1 MNVISG
7 SGCVRVSA
15 NAFLVWRKVTLEE
28 GIMEDS
34 PDSMFLPVEEL
45 RARTRRRVHIA
56 IFMMFSPVALLF
68 LIFIFQAV
76 IPEWASLSIFAFFV
90 VGVLSGLIYFM
101 YYALGNKLFYHSLDL
116 FKEISP
122 DEIVLTNRYAVAKK
136 GLVHLVATWGS
147 NALFFIVF
155 LHSVPAERL
164 KLKIP
169 RVIWRWE
176 YKVAIGE
183 IKVARRQGQYTVP
196 ISEEDFVTGE
206 CILYSLLIE
215 SMPPF
220 QKMQYYSRDQ
230 LLQIT
235 SKLADEATR
244 LGSGTIR

>member
-1 MNVISG
+1 
-7 SGCVRVSA
+7 
-15 NAFLVWRKVTLEE
+15 
-28 GIMEDS
+28 MEDS
-34 PDSMFLPVEEL
+34 PDSTFFPGEEL
-45 RARTRRRVHIA
+45 RAKTRRRVRIG
-56 IFMMFSPVALLF
+56 ILMMLSPWVLLF
-68 LIFIFQAV
+68 LTFIIQAV
-76 IPEWASLSIFAFFV
+76 IPEWVFGYIFVFFLV
-90 VGVLSGLIYFM
+90 VVFSGLVYFM
-101 YYALGNKLFYHSLDL
+101 YYGVGSKLFIHSLDL

-122 DEIVLTNRYAVAKK
+122 DAIVLTNRYAVAKK
-136 GLVHLVATWGS
+136 GLVHLVTTWGS

-183 IKVARRQGQYTVP
+183 SKVARRQGQYTVP
-196 ISEEDFVTGE
+196 ISEEDFITGE

-220 QKMQYYSRDQ
+220 SKLQYHSRDH
-230 LLQIT
+230 LLQIA